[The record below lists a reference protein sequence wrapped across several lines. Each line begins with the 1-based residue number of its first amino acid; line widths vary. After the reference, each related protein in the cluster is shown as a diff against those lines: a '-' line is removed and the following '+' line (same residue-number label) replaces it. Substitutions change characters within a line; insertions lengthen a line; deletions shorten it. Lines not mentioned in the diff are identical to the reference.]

1 MKKLQL
7 NKNLGRWLLAIFL
20 IAKASVVSAQTEDWQ
35 VNASDFEYSMT
46 ITAAIINAD
55 SNYSTDAEDVIGVFD
70 AQGNCV
76 GSAATSVY
84 FSPLEANLAFVMVYS
99 NSITATYEAK
109 VYDASSEAIIDVG
122 EISFS
127 VNQELGS
134 LMNPHVLIL
143 STETEVLGCTDEAAF
158 NYDPQATSNDGSCTE
173 VVLGCID
180 ADATNYDPFAN
191 TNDDSCVYTVLGCT
205 NMAYVEYNAEAN
217 EDDGSCETLFV
228 NAYNQLN
235 QTVSGLNENIATL
248 NSLNSQLENQ
258 LTAAIAS
265 QQSAESALDSTILSY
280 ANINSS
286 LASLENQN
294 QNLASENS
302 SLSSSLSTTQA
313 ALQNSENSVSVLEDS
328 VGVLSVFVEDLQGQ
342 NLNLTSENTSLTNS
356 LTTVQNELDDSN
368 TSVGLLED
376 SVSSLVSSISS
387 LQMQNNQALTAV
399 DSLTAIIDNQQVC
412 EGYSATIDLP
422 EGWSMFG
429 YTLADSVDV
438 TEAFGAYQD
447 KITIIKD
454 EWGLSWLP
462 EYNYNALG
470 AMHYGEGYQIKT
482 SESITEFQFQNP

>member
-1 MKKLQL
+1 MKKLEL
-7 NKNLGRWLLAIFL
+7 NKDLVGWFMTILLISTTG
-20 IAKASVVSAQTEDWQ
+20 IANAQTEDWQ
-35 VNASDFEYSMT
+35 VNASNFEYSMT

-55 SNYSTDAEDVIGVFD
+55 GNYSTDAEDLIGVFD

-76 GSAATSVY
+76 GAASTSVY

-122 EISFS
+122 GISFS

-265 QQSAESALDSTILSY
+265 QQSAELALDSTMLSY
-280 ANINSS
+280 AI
-286 LASLENQN
+286 LENQN
-294 QNLASENS
+294 QILA
-302 SLSSSLSTTQA
+302 
-313 ALQNSENSVSVLEDS
+313 
-328 VGVLSVFVEDLQGQ
+328 
-342 NLNLTSENTSLTNS
+342 SENTSLTNS